1 MNKTWKKGRGKLGFL
16 TPLLGS
22 WTAEADSAMGRVRC
36 RRSFTEV
43 LNGSCIR
50 VDVRWEF
57 LGGAGAGQ
65 WAGKT
70 YEELAMMGVGDDR
83 NVWFWSFTSDGKRS
97 QGFQSDVT
105 ELHAEAVGFEADMPA
120 GRARFAYWPDGPD
133 GFVWVVESRGKKGW
147 KRFTEHRYRRD
158 NV

>member
-1 MNKTWKKGRGKLGFL
+1 MTRTWKKGRGKLGFL

-36 RRSFTEV
+36 RRSFTEA
-43 LNGSCIR
+43 LNGSYIR
-50 VDVRWEF
+50 VDARWEF
-57 LGGAGAGQ
+57 LGGAEAGQ
-65 WAGKT
+65 C
-70 YEELAMMGVGDDR
+70 VGDDR

-105 ELHAEAVGFEADMPA
+105 ELHPEAVGFEADMPA
-120 GRARFAYWPDGPD
+120 GRARFAYWPDGTD

-147 KRFTEHRYRRD
+147 KRFAEHRYRRD
-158 NV
+158 TA